1 MLNLNFRKYCFLL
14 ILLGTSWSQTAEVL
28 QQEKAFSLLE
38 NIGQRSFQVTFRYT
52 IQSPQGELEET
63 FEKGQIT
70 IQNKNS
76 KYRLTLPEQEV
87 ISDGQTVWTY
97 LKEANEVQIADH
109 APEQGA
115 TTPWTILTNYQQDYV
130 VSGLRTQQ
138 MDDQICDVID
148 LMAKN
153 EENFLQK
160 ITLTIEQTTKHI
172 KRLETL
178 DDNQTLHIFSIIDFA
193 YNPKL
198 DKAFFKFNAT
208 EHSGVE
214 IIDMR

>member
-1 MLNLNFRKYCFLL
+1 
-14 ILLGTSWSQTAEVL
+14 
-28 QQEKAFSLLE
+28 
-38 NIGQRSFQVTFRYT
+38 
-52 IQSPQGELEET
+52 
-63 FEKGQIT
+63 
-70 IQNKNS
+70 
-76 KYRLTLPEQEV
+76 
-87 ISDGQTVWTY
+87 
-97 LKEANEVQIADH
+97 
-109 APEQGA
+109 
-115 TTPWTILTNYQQDYV
+115 
-130 VSGLRTQQ
+130 
-138 MDDQICDVID
+138 
-148 LMAKN
+148 MAKN

-214 IIDMR
+214 IIDMRWGKEDKGTSSYKSYPPCKKIFSTTFGNFNTLTKNPLLLVKAKH

>member
-1 MLNLNFRKYCFLL
+1 MFNFNFRKYCLL
-14 ILLGTSWSQTAEVL
+14 LLLGTSWSQAAEVL
-28 QQEKAFSLLE
+28 QQDKALALLE
-38 NIGQRSFQVTFRYT
+38 NIGQRSFQVTFRYMS
-52 IQSPQGELEET
+52 QSPQGELEET

-70 IQNKNS
+70 IQNN

-97 LKEANEVQIADH
+97 LKTANEVQIADH

-130 VSGLRTQQ
+130 IHSLHTQQ
-138 MDDQICDVID
+138 INGQTCDVVD
-148 LMAKN
+148 LMAKD

-160 ITLTIEQTTKHI
+160 VTLTIEQTTKHI

-178 DDNQTLHIFSIIDFA
+178 DDNQTLHIFSVIDFT

-208 EHSGVE
+208 EHGGVE